1 MNLDGI
7 DGSKYDF
14 TDFRKRYAFEKT
26 KADMIIERK
35 LAEEKREKEGR
46 ERALQ
51 LAHDLLY
58 PGKAG
63 RSKRR
68 RSPGK

>member
-1 MNLDGI
+1 MNLEGI

-26 KADMIIERK
+26 KNDMITERK
-35 LAEEKREKEGR
+35 LAEEKRIKEAKA
-46 ERALQ
+46 RAFE
-51 LAHDLLY
+51 LAYELLI

-63 RSKRR
+63 ASK
-68 RSPGK
+68 